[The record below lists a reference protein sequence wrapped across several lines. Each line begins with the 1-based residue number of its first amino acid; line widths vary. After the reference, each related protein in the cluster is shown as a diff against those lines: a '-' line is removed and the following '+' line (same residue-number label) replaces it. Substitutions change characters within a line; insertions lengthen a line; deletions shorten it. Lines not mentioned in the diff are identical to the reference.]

1 MHSNIFTRNG
11 AALTSTLWWIKR
23 KLEDNE
29 TSNPLGPSPHLP
41 PLLPTRW
48 TLLNCNVWGFST
60 TAKEFQ
66 PISKSWKRLSRVWT
80 SLTMRPSIRQRF
92 HPSIRTTGVKKRNK
106 KEESSRQELMA
117 LPTNPSRHL
126 KECQKIPQKILKDPS
141 ADVGTRRNVAKESA
155 PLIQLLLSSSWAN
168 KSMKSQS
175 IINQHDK
182 LEPFHLSLA
191 GATSLTAS

>member
-48 TLLNCNVWGFST
+48 TLLNCNVWGFLT

-92 HPSIRTTGVKKRNK
+92 HPSIRTTGVKKKEIK
-106 KEESSRQELMA
+106 KKNPADKSWWHCRQIHQDTWKNA
-117 LPTNPSRHL
+117 KRSL
-126 KECQKIPQKILKDPS
+126 KKSWRIP
-141 ADVGTRRNVAKESA
+141 RRT
-155 PLIQLLLSSSWAN
+155 
-168 KSMKSQS
+168 
-175 IINQHDK
+175 
-182 LEPFHLSLA
+182 LA
-191 GATSLTAS
+191 HGATLPKNLRH